1 MQGKVWRG
9 FYLVLYLSQHETS
22 SGMIQ
27 GRCFNTILLDSFRGR
42 SKNISYLFAFDR
54 RYMTRSFSVIALGAR
69 CWRVHSAS
77 HTILALRHDQGKTVY
92 TTADKYGTEPASLWK
107 GVRWSVIRG
116 NSTVYKLTPS
126 FSVTALSW
134 SGSGGLL
141 LGTVG
146 KNTP

>member
-1 MQGKVWRG
+1 MQGKVGRG

-22 SGMIQ
+22 SGMIL

-42 SKNISYLFAFDR
+42 SKNISYLFASDR
-54 RYMTRSFSVIALGAR
+54 RVDRRCMTRSFSVIAPGAR
-69 CWRVHSAS
+69 CWRVHSAF
-77 HTILALRHDQGKTVY
+77 HRILALRHDQGKTVY
-92 TTADKYGTEPASLWK
+92 TTANKYGTEPASLWK

-116 NSTVYKLTPS
+116 NKLTLS

-134 SGSGGLL
+134 SGSGGLI